1 MNTVHIY
8 HTNCR
13 DHCKP
18 QSRKQQGS
26 VLLFHLVFL
35 KQPHTTPP
43 SPALASL
50 HSPSLEPE
58 AHFQALTLSWLCV
71 MPSFLSPQHAA
82 SLPHCLGRPQM
93 LVGKKAQPVMWG
105 CCRGGC
111 QCVIPQGDLQ
121 TGLGDRERPC
131 CNAAMLQRDNLDST
145 VKECTLD
152 KANSSKF
159 IWCMQSFLQNSL
171 KAPYVARP
179 QRMPLLPCR
188 YLPPLSLAFIL
199 ILLPPKVI

>member
-35 KQPHTTPP
+35 KQPYTTPP

-93 LVGKKAQPVMWG
+93 LVGQKAQPVMWG
-105 CCRGGC
+105 CCGGMSVC
-111 QCVIPQGDLQ
+111 HPSGRPANWPGRQGEALLQCSHA
-121 TGLGDRERPC
+121 TERQPRFYSEG
-131 CNAAMLQRDNLDST
+131 MHFGQ
-145 VKECTLD
+145 
-152 KANSSKF
+152 SK
-159 IWCMQSFLQNSL
+159 
-171 KAPYVARP
+171 
-179 QRMPLLPCR
+179 
-188 YLPPLSLAFIL
+188 
-199 ILLPPKVI
+199 

>member
-93 LVGKKAQPVMWG
+93 LVGQKAQPVMWG
-105 CCRGGC
+105 CCGGDVSVSSLRETCKLALETGRG
-111 QCVIPQGDLQ
+111 L
-121 TGLGDRERPC
+121 
-131 CNAAMLQRDNLDST
+131 AAMQPCY
-145 VKECTLD
+145 KETT
-152 KANSSKF
+152 
-159 IWCMQSFLQNSL
+159 
-171 KAPYVARP
+171 
-179 QRMPLLPCR
+179 
-188 YLPPLSLAFIL
+188 
-199 ILLPPKVI
+199 